1 MAINILS
8 PDWMKGHGF
17 AIVNVADEDVGDAV
31 YPGHARVDG
40 RGHDVVAQRL
50 RNVGKFKN

>member
-1 MAINILS
+1 
-8 PDWMKGHGF
+8 MKGHGF